1 MKYLL
6 LLFFISTISNTFA
19 EHGMRIRNLSL
30 RFLISCK
37 YKMYK
42 IKLLEMKNNLAQSIF
57 HAYDKS
63 LIIYNDYY
71 QISDDDRLFIE
82 TVMSLIF

>member
-42 IKLLEMKNNLAQSIF
+42 TKILEMKNNLAQSIF
-57 HAYDKS
+57 RAYDKS